1 MNAPAKKL
9 GTVVMLWRL
18 LQRKSRLA
26 MPVLML
32 MVLLGTFIEAL
43 GIGLVIP
50 VMTTISKGGT
60 GSSSS
65 ILQPIFDALGI
76 RSVSTM
82 VGASVL
88 LLGAAF
94 LVKNVYMLGLSW
106 RQVRFSN
113 AVSQYLASTLFK

>member
-1 MNAPAKKL
+1 
-9 GTVVMLWRL
+9 
-18 LQRKSRLA
+18 

-32 MVLLGTFIEAL
+32 LVLIGTFVEAL

-60 GSSSS
+60 GSSGS
-65 ILQPIFDALGI
+65 ILQPIFDQFGI
-76 RSVSTM
+76 RSVGTM

-94 LVKNVYMLGLSW
+94 LLKTLSSLPCRRM
-106 RQVRFSN
+106 RQP
-113 AVSQYLASTLFK
+113 